1 MTGWQ
6 QDIFEG
12 DYVRLITAEE
22 YFHEMHMV
30 VNDMNSK
37 ILKEYGGKAYQV
49 EGCKYNGKIMLK
61 GDDYHAYPPQFLRP
75 WHKDTVEEGDN
86 VSENDFASLIGAQE

>member
-12 DYVRLITAEE
+12 DYVRVITVEE
-22 YFHEMHMV
+22 YIQAVGHNV
-30 VNDMNSK
+30 VDDTNCK
-37 ILKEYGGKAYQV
+37 VLKELGGKAYQV

-61 GDDYHAYPPQFLRP
+61 GDYDHAYPPMFLRP
-75 WHKDTVEEGDN
+75 WHKDTVEDEI
-86 VSENDFASLIGAQE
+86 SETDFANLIGEQ